1 MINFHIIQ
9 FCLLFLLYH
18 VLWNLQFDLFEIQ
31 PKFGGQIIDIVSR
44 DLREPAEKAEALDA
58 VRDTIL
64 EIVLIVIIGYLFS

>member
-1 MINFHIIQ
+1 
-9 FCLLFLLYH
+9 
-18 VLWNLQFDLFEIQ
+18 LQFDLFEIQ

-64 EIVLIVIIGYLFS
+64 EIVFIVIIGYLFS